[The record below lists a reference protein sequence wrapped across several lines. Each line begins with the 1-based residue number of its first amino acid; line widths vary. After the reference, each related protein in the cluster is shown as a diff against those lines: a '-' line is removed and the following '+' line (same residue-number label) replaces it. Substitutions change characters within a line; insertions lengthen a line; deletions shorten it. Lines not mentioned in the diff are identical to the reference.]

1 MAIITVSRTPGSRG
15 DELAQAVAER
25 LGYRLVRRP
34 ELARLA
40 AELGGPDAWERSPE
54 LRERSPSFWER
65 LNEERRRYAAVLRGA
80 VLHLAQADNVVV
92 VGLGAGQLLKELGNV
107 LRLQVVAP
115 TQARLAWLQ
124 EQGDD
129 EQPGPLSP
137 ERARERLRHLDRE
150 AAGYMRYL
158 FSIDWLEPHHWD
170 LVINSGRLPIPVAV
184 EMVAGL
190 VERGTLAPAAADVA
204 RLAGLALASR
214 VEAALLNNS
223 GVWVNALRVTP
234 TPDGGVLLEGEV
246 MTEEDREAAEQVA
259 RAVPGVG
266 SVGNDLRVQP
276 PPLTGM

>member
-25 LGYRLVRRP
+25 LGYRLVRRQ

-65 LNEERRRYAAVLRGA
+65 LNEERRRYAAVLRGV
-80 VLHLAQADNVVV
+80 VLHLAQADRAVV
-92 VGLGAGQLLKELGNV
+92 VGLGVGQLLKDLGGV

-115 TQARLAWLQ
+115 LDVRLQWLQ
-124 EQGDD
+124 ERGDD
-129 EQPGPLSP
+129 EQPGPLSR
-137 ERARERLRHLDRE
+137 EQARDRLRHLDRE

-158 FSIDWLEPHHWD
+158 FNIDWLEPHHWD
-170 LVINSGRLPIPVAV
+170 LVINAGRLASPAAV

-190 VERGTLAPAAADVA
+190 VEGGALAPGPADA
-204 RLAGLALASR
+204 ERLAGLAMASR

-234 TPDGGVLLEGEV
+234 TSDGGVLLEGEV

-266 SVGNDLRVQP
+266 GVGNDLRVQP